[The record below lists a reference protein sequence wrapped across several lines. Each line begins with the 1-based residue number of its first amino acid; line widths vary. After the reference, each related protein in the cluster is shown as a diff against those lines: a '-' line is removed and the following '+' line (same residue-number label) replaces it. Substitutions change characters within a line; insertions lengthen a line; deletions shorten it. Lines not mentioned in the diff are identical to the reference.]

1 MRTIKGEGRYLFMK
15 ALKVLTAAALAAT
28 LVSGCSGSSSS
39 TSVKK
44 VGIIQMM
51 DHTSLN
57 TIKKAYD
64 GEMKAL
70 GYNSKNI
77 KYTFKN
83 GQGNTNTLASI
94 ANEFQGEDLDCVVAI
109 ATPAAQAVAKLANK
123 TPIIFSAVSDPVGA
137 KLTSSLTKPDKN
149 MTGTSDEV
157 QVNQII
163 DKALEVQ
170 PKLKTMGLLYNKGEA
185 NSVTNIKNVKAYLA
199 KKGIK
204 TTEATVTKVSEV
216 QSAMNVLASKCD
228 AVFSPND
235 NTVASAMSVASKAA
249 NATKTPFYV
258 GADSMVK
265 DGGFLTVGIDY
276 EELGKETARMC
287 DKVLKGKKVSSLP
300 VKVFKTN
307 LNIYVNQKTLK
318 TLGLKL
324 PASIKDDKKYIK
336 M

>member
-1 MRTIKGEGRYLFMK
+1 MK
-15 ALKVLTAAALAAT
+15 ALKILTAAALAAG
-28 LVSGCSGSSSS
+28 LMSGCSGSSSS
-39 TSVKK
+39 SVKK

-57 TIKKAYD
+57 TIKKAYYS
-64 GEMKAL
+64 EMKTL

-77 KYTFKN
+77 KYTYKN

-94 ANEFQGEDLDCVVAI
+94 ANEFQGEDLDAVVAI

-137 KLTSSLTKPDKN
+137 KLTSSLNKPDKN

-185 NSVTNIKNVKAYLA
+185 NSVTNIKNVKAYLK

-249 NATKTPFYV
+249 NAQKIPFYV

-287 DKVLKGKKVSSLP
+287 DKVLKGTKVSSLP
-300 VKVFKTN
+300 VKVFKSN

-324 PASIKDDKKYIK
+324 PAAITDDKKYIK